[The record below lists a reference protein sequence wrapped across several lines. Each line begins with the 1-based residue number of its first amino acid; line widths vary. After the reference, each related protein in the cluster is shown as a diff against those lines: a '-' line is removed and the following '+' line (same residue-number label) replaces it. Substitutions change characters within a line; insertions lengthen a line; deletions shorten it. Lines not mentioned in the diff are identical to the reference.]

1 MKALIL
7 LSIFVLAACSSVK
20 PGSLEALKAEK
31 EEIKKEMAK
40 TLDNTP
46 KWYLTLPKDNTAV
59 YEKAVAR
66 SRDMQMAVN
75 KAHMLARAQL
85 AIAIQGEIN
94 ATMRLFMDEVGYN
107 PDVSNNTSIVTSQDA
122 LLVELPGVEQEDA
135 KLMLEGDRYVVYVL
149 IKYPVGE
156 MNKVMVDRIHQNN
169 ALTAKLRASKAFT
182 ELERKVENEKLRQ
195 DKLILKE

>member
-1 MKALIL
+1 MKTLLL
-7 LSIFVLAACSSVK
+7 LSILVLAACSSVK
-20 PGSLEALKAEK
+20 PGSLEAIKAEK

-46 KWYLTLPKDNTAV
+46 KWYLTPPKDNTAV

-107 PDVSNNTSIVTSQDA
+107 PDVSNNASIVTSQDA

-135 KLMLEGDRYVVYVL
+135 KLLLEGDRYVAYVL

-156 MNKVMVDRIHQNN
+156 MNKIMVDRIHQNN

-182 ELERKVENEKLRQ
+182 ELERKVENEKFRQ

>member
-1 MKALIL
+1 MKTLLL
-7 LSIFVLAACSSVK
+7 LSILVLAACSSVK
-20 PGSLEALKAEK
+20 PGSLEAIKAEK

-46 KWYLTLPKDNTAV
+46 KWYLTPPKDNTAV

-85 AIAIQGEIN
+85 AVAIQGEIN

-107 PDVSNNTSIVTSQDA
+107 PDVSNNASIVTSQDA

-135 KLMLEGDRYVVYVL
+135 KLLLEGDRYVAYVL

-156 MNKVMVDRIHQNN
+156 MNKIMVDRIHQNN

-182 ELERKVENEKLRQ
+182 ELERKVENEKFRQ

>member
-46 KWYLTLPKDNTAV
+46 KWYLTPPKDNTAV

>member
-1 MKALIL
+1 
-7 LSIFVLAACSSVK
+7 
-20 PGSLEALKAEK
+20 
-31 EEIKKEMAK
+31 
-40 TLDNTP
+40 
-46 KWYLTLPKDNTAV
+46 
-59 YEKAVAR
+59 
-66 SRDMQMAVN
+66 
-75 KAHMLARAQL
+75 MLARAQL
-85 AIAIQGEIN
+85 AVAIQGEIN

-107 PDVSNNTSIVTSQDA
+107 PDVSNNASIVTSQDA

-135 KLMLEGDRYVVYVL
+135 KLLLEGDRYVAYVL

-182 ELERKVENEKLRQ
+182 ELERKVENEKFRQ

>member
-1 MKALIL
+1 MKTLLL
-7 LSIFVLAACSSVK
+7 LSVLILAACSSVK
-20 PGSLEALKAEK
+20 PGSLEAIKAEK

-46 KWYLTLPKDNTAV
+46 KWYLTPPKDNTAV

-107 PDVSNNTSIVTSQDA
+107 PDVSNNASIVTSQDA

-135 KLMLEGDRYVVYVL
+135 KLLLEGDRYVAYVL

-156 MNKVMVDRIHQNN
+156 MNKIMVDRIHQNN

-182 ELERKVENEKLRQ
+182 ELERKVENEKFRQ

>member
-1 MKALIL
+1 MKTLLL
-7 LSIFVLAACSSVK
+7 LSILVLAACSSVK
-20 PGSLEALKAEK
+20 PGSLEAIKAEK

-46 KWYLTLPKDNTAV
+46 KWYLTPPKDNTAV

-85 AIAIQGEIN
+85 AVAIQGEIN

-107 PDVSNNTSIVTSQDA
+107 PDVSNNASIVTSQDA

-135 KLMLEGDRYVVYVL
+135 KLLLEGDRYVAYVL

-156 MNKVMVDRIHQNN
+156 MNKIMVDRVHQNN

-182 ELERKVENEKLRQ
+182 ELERKVENEKFKQ

>member
-1 MKALIL
+1 MKTLLL
-7 LSIFVLAACSSVK
+7 LSLLVLAACSSVK
-20 PGSLEALKAEK
+20 PGSFEALKAEK
-31 EEIKKEMAK
+31 EETKKEMAK

-107 PDVSNNTSIVTSQDA
+107 PDVSNNASIVTSQDT

-135 KLMLEGDRYVVYVL
+135 KLLLEGDRYVAYVL

>member
-1 MKALIL
+1 MKTLLL
-7 LSIFVLAACSSVK
+7 LSLLVLAACSSVK

-31 EEIKKEMAK
+31 EETKKEMAK

-46 KWYLTLPKDNTAV
+46 KWYLTPPKDNTAV

-135 KLMLEGDRYVVYVL
+135 KLLLEGDRYVVYVL

-182 ELERKVENEKLRQ
+182 ELERKVENEKFRQ

>member
-1 MKALIL
+1 MKALLL
-7 LSIFVLAACSSVK
+7 LSLLVLAACSSVK

-31 EEIKKEMAK
+31 EETKKEMAK

-46 KWYLTLPKDNTAV
+46 KWYLTPPKDNTAV

-135 KLMLEGDRYVVYVL
+135 KLLLEGDRYVVYVL

>member
-1 MKALIL
+1 MKTLLL
-7 LSIFVLAACSSVK
+7 LSVLVLAACSSVK
-20 PGSLEALKAEK
+20 PGSLEAIKAEK

-46 KWYLTLPKDNTAV
+46 KWYLTPPKDNTAV

-107 PDVSNNTSIVTSQDA
+107 PDVSNNASIVTSQDA

-135 KLMLEGDRYVVYVL
+135 KLLLEGDRYVAYVL

-182 ELERKVENEKLRQ
+182 ELERKVENEKFRQ

>member
-1 MKALIL
+1 MKALLL
-7 LSIFVLAACSSVK
+7 LSVLVLAACSSVK
-20 PGSLEALKAEK
+20 PGSFEALKAEK

-46 KWYLTLPKDNTAV
+46 KWYLTPPKDSTAV

-85 AIAIQGEIN
+85 AVAIQGEIN

-107 PDVSNNTSIVTSQDA
+107 PDVSNNASIVTSQDA

-135 KLMLEGDRYVVYVL
+135 KLLLEGDRYVAYVL

-156 MNKVMVDRIHQNN
+156 MNKIMVDRIHQNN

-182 ELERKVENEKLRQ
+182 ELERKVENEKFRQ

>member
-1 MKALIL
+1 MKTLLL
-7 LSIFVLAACSSVK
+7 LSVLVLAACSSVK

-31 EEIKKEMAK
+31 EETKKEMAK

-46 KWYLTLPKDNTAV
+46 KWYLTPPKDNTAV

-107 PDVSNNTSIVTSQDA
+107 PDVSNNASIVTSQDA

-135 KLMLEGDRYVVYVL
+135 KLLLEGDRYVAYVL

-182 ELERKVENEKLRQ
+182 ELERKVENEKFRQ

>member
-1 MKALIL
+1 MKTLLL
-7 LSIFVLAACSSVK
+7 LSLLVLAACSSVK
-20 PGSLEALKAEK
+20 PGSFEALKAEK
-31 EEIKKEMAK
+31 EETKKEMAK

-46 KWYLTLPKDNTAV
+46 KWYLTPPKDNTAV

-107 PDVSNNTSIVTSQDA
+107 PDVSNNASIVTSQDT

-135 KLMLEGDRYVVYVL
+135 KLLLEGDRYVAYVL